1 MRYRIVRACVPLIPL
16 LLPALPAL
24 ALDYSLHYTVRDEII
39 QVSLCGAEA
48 AAQRRF
54 LVDPGAGANLRDVRR
69 RSGGPLVAEGDAW
82 LAPDWSADDCLDY
95 RADLGRI
102 ADRRRED
109 VGWRIAAPGG
119 DSDLVTSPQQWLLD
133 TAHPGDATVRL
144 DLPSGY
150 VWSAPWRHDGDG
162 RYRIP
167 PSPRDWA
174 ANLAVGRFPRRDL
187 RLGGDAL
194 QLALPGVRD
203 AATADRL
210 AQWLAAVGRAA
221 RSAYG
226 RLPQAQVQVLAL
238 PVGRGGGAVRFGQ
251 SSRGQGHGLL
261 LLIDPSRPLAEFRDD
276 WTAVH
281 EFAHLFHP
289 YLGDGGRWLGEGLAT
304 YWQEVLRA
312 RAGLLAPTQAWA
324 RLAAGFARGRRE
336 TRGDLSLAQASDRML
351 RERAFQRVY
360 WTGAAW
366 WLQADVALRRR
377 SGGRLGVADALLRFR
392 DCCLAEAREW
402 SPQDFVARLD
412 ALLGV
417 DEFLT
422 RYRAAAARTDFPD
435 LAPTW
440 TALGIRVTDDGSLHF
455 AADAAAADLRVD
467 IMGGAP

>member
-1 MRYRIVRACVPLIPL
+1 MTGRAALARVLLLPL
-16 LLPALPAL
+16 LLAAVPACALEYALRYVPAEE
-24 ALDYSLHYTVRDEII
+24 AMH
-39 QVSLCGAEA
+39 VSLCGAA
-48 AAQRRF
+48 AAASRRF
-54 LVDPGAGANLRDVRR
+54 VVDPGAGGNLRDLRR
-69 RSGGPLVAEGDAW
+69 RSGRALTAQQDAW
-82 LAPDWSADDCLDY
+82 LAPDWTADDCLDY
-95 RADLGRI
+95 RAELGRI

-109 VGWRIAAPGG
+109 VGWRIGAPGG

-133 TAHPGDATVRL
+133 TAHPGEATVRL

-150 VWSAPWRHDGDG
+150 AWSAPWRHDGDG

-174 ANLAVGRFPRRDL
+174 ANIAVGRFPQREL
-187 RLGGDAL
+187 RLGDDVL
-194 QLALPGVRD
+194 HLALPGVRD
-203 AATADRL
+203 AATADKL

-261 LLIDPSRPLAEFRDD
+261 LLIDPTRPLAEFRDD

-312 RAGLLAPTQAWA
+312 RAGLLAPTQAWE
-324 RLAAGFARGRRE
+324 RLAAGFARGRAE
-336 TRGDLSLAQASDRML
+336 TRGDLSLAEASDRML
-351 RERAFQRVY
+351 RDRAFQRVY
-360 WTGAAW
+360 WSGAAW
-366 WLQADVALRRR
+366 WLQVDVALRRG
-377 SGGRLGVADALLRFR
+377 SGGRVGVADALRRFR

-402 SPQDFVARLD
+402 SPQDFAARLD
-412 ALLGV
+412 TLLGV
-417 DEFLT
+417 EEFLP
-422 RYRAAAARTDFPD
+422 RYRAAAARAEFPD
-435 LAPTW
+435 LRPTW
-440 TALGIRVTDDGSLHF
+440 AALGIRVADDAPLRF
-455 AADAAAADLRVD
+455 EADAAAADLRRNL
-467 IMGGAP
+467 MGGAP